1 MISSDLIITFLFSL
15 SSSCMLCNNYTS
27 VLLLYLDY
35 YPDPLLVNYNPHL
48 DPHDSEK
55 GGPIATHLL
64 GS

>member
-48 DPHDSEK
+48 RMIQRKE
-55 GGPIATHLL
+55 LR
-64 GS
+64 